1 MRMPQGLVTR
11 LLIAQLAVVG
21 VAGLALIATAAI
33 VGPRLFTEHLRHT
46 GESSPLVISHAEE
59 AFASSF
65 AIALAVSLLMALIT
79 AGLVALLVVRR
90 IAASVTDLA
99 DAADAIAAGDYAV
112 TVPSGGFGTEMTRL
126 SAAFAR
132 MAQRLAATEAA
143 RTGMLADLS
152 HELRTPL
159 ATLEAYIDGM
169 EDQVVPTE
177 PASYA
182 VMRDQVGRL
191 RRLAVDVREASAL
204 EEHALSLH
212 PEPVDPRDLARSAV
226 EFARPSYQAKGVELS
241 LTSRGP
247 GLSIEAD
254 AARLQQVLGNL
265 LANALRHTPPGGRVT
280 VRVNAAHAHTVRIEV
295 ADTGEGIPVDQ
306 LEAIFTR
313 FHRAD
318 QSRTSHDGSGA
329 GLGLTIA
336 RAIIAGHGGT
346 LIAASGGL
354 GTGSTF
360 TVTLPTIT

>member
-169 EDQVVPTE
+169 EDQVVPAE

-191 RRLAVDVREASAL
+191 RRLAVDVREASAA

-247 GLSIEAD
+247 GLIEAD

-280 VRVNAAHAHTVRIEV
+280 VRVKAAHARTVRIEV

>member
-1 MRMPQGLVTR
+1 
-11 LLIAQLAVVG
+11 
-21 VAGLALIATAAI
+21 
-33 VGPRLFTEHLRHT
+33 
-46 GESSPLVISHAEE
+46 
-59 AFASSF
+59 
-65 AIALAVSLLMALIT
+65 
-79 AGLVALLVVRR
+79 
-90 IAASVTDLA
+90 
-99 DAADAIAAGDYAV
+99 
-112 TVPSGGFGTEMTRL
+112 MTRL

-143 RTGMLADLS
+143 RTGMLADLP

-177 PASYA
+177 PASYT
-182 VMRDQVGRL
+182 VMRDQVERL
-191 RRLAVDVREASAL
+191 RRLAVDVREASAA

-212 PEPVDPRDLARSAV
+212 PEPVDPRGSGPQRGRVRPPQLPGQGCRAV
-226 EFARPSYQAKGVELS
+226 PDQAPRPRPQQRTPPPAAA
-241 LTSRGP
+241 GP
-247 GLSIEAD
+247 GQPAGQR
-254 AARLQQVLGNL
+254 AAPHPTRRAGHRQSQCRTG
-265 LANALRHTPPGGRVT
+265 
-280 VRVNAAHAHTVRIEV
+280 AHGPHRGV

-346 LIAASGGL
+346 LIAASGGP